1 MTGGPASTVARVLH
15 AVDDLDW
22 DTVRA
27 TLAAELAI
35 DYTSLWGGQA
45 QRLPVG
51 ELLTG
56 WQELVPGFD
65 ATQHLIGPIV
75 VTQPDDH
82 TAGCDTNVRAYHR
95 LAGATWLVAGRY
107 LMNLTRTTGSW
118 RITGITLRVAYK
130 EGDRAL
136 VEAARQRVAAGTGRV
151 ADLGRPVLS

>member
-1 MTGGPASTVARVLH
+1 VTDDPAGTIARMLH

-27 TLAAELAI
+27 TLAAELTV

-51 ELLTG
+51 ELLAG
-56 WQELVPGFD
+56 WQALVPGFD
-65 ATQHLIGPIV
+65 TTQHLLGPIV
-75 VTQPDDH
+75 VTRSDDH
-82 TAGCDTNVRAYHR
+82 TATCDTNVRAYHR

-107 LMNLTRTTGSW
+107 LMSLTRTTDGW
-118 RITGITLRVAYK
+118 RIDGITLRVAYE

-136 VEAARQRVAAGTGRV
+136 VETARQRV
-151 ADLGRPVLS
+151 